1 MKYFLDALR
10 RGMKR
15 VPEGL
20 RRSFAALRMTK
31 AQRLLRRAV
40 IASGL
45 VAVLFTAGWAAI
57 EWKDV
62 EAGSAIE
69 AALYKWMPMG
79 ASKVLGLRP
88 PKEAAPLLG
97 ALIQKQPTAELY
109 SLRAMNEE
117 ASLDFAA
124 AEADWKKYAESATD
138 HAAGKMALADFYHR
152 WLRPVDEIAVLTAIG
167 KMPLPSNE
175 KLRATTEQSS
185 WKAFER
191 VLTMAQ
197 ENALGPDVSEQDYRN
212 WIARYPAESSVYAR
226 DFQLLLD
233 HKKFAEAE
241 RLITQY
247 RAKFPDDEIFP
258 VKARALL
265 AYKQGSVAQ
274 GLSVYETN
282 FQPLWDQELVQ
293 SYFDLMNE
301 THSVR
306 KFVDKA
312 RADLEKNPDD
322 LRAAARIYY
331 YYQRQGRT
339 DAAQQ
344 TLTEYRLRKEQRKAK
359 WSSQELYTLAKLE
372 EGLNAHAEAARYYY
386 ALYNSTD
393 SANAQEQSLVGLAN
407 ILLMAP
413 EEGVRLG
420 SGELS
425 MYKDIGTL
433 DPGPGF
439 LNGILSLI
447 LNWSEPQYQYSQEE
461 QRAVPYFH
469 RAEAAELLR
478 MIDSKYPNSTYRAG
492 LHASLIEAYANY
504 GQTDAV
510 IRDGKQFLADFPNSD
525 RREQVSLL
533 LADAYARTNRLNEEF
548 ALYDS
553 LLTEL
558 GKKAEGVPLGSEQER
573 YAPVTPSYQTPAA
586 ENENDG
592 EGESDESDQTP
603 PAQPPDENSRA
614 FAIQNT
620 NQQTQATGVRSPE
633 YSRVLERYLS
643 RLVSTDRVPDALGV
657 LRREIDRNPN
667 DPGLYERLATFLQQ
681 NQLGAE
687 QEQVYQRAIQ
697 QFPEKS
703 WYQKL
708 ARFYLREKRTA
719 DFERLSQQVIKIFS
733 GTELENYFEGVVN
746 GGAYFI
752 RLNEFAH
759 QRFPHDLFFTRN
771 LINGYPR
778 IDDVRREQ
786 LLREN
791 WWEAEDLRNQ
801 YFELL
806 SRTGRLDSE
815 LAALKQAE
823 PAAQSGK
830 WVELAAANPLYAR
843 FVGEAN
849 LWRSHFEQAAP
860 MMGALAQ
867 QFPGDFELGHRA
879 SAVFRSLA
887 AFDPKDTDIAV
898 RIEENLYKANPGDR
912 DQLAHIGD
920 VLADRELFDRAAP
933 YWDRMTQ
940 VRPGEP
946 KAYLDPATVY
956 WDYFNFGTA
965 LNLLNE
971 GRSKLNDPTLYSYEE
986 GAIYENQR
994 DYEKAIAEYVK
1005 GALKEQEGGQ
1015 CYSRLLQLAPR
1026 KKLRDTVD
1034 QATASLAE
1042 GENPN
1047 LAAMKLR
1054 MAVLDAQNRPKDIE
1068 RLLAEITA
1076 RTNSLELLDWLE
1088 QAAREKSFSNV
1099 QEAVLERQAA
1109 VTADPIRRMEIRYS
1123 LVSFYENQ
1131 KKLDA
1136 AQRNLEQLYRENPK
1150 IMGVVRATVDFYWR
1164 HKEQQRAI
1172 DVLLQAAKDSYSDLR
1187 KQFLYEAARKETDAG
1202 QYANAR
1208 NILEGLLTDAP
1219 YNDEYLA
1226 ATADTFA
1233 RAGDDP
1239 GLKAFY
1245 LEKIDL
1251 FRKANLPQEQK
1262 TREIAGLRR
1271 GLIPALTRLKDY
1283 AGAVDQYIEIVN
1295 KFPEDDSLVS
1305 ETALY
1310 AQKYTREKQLTDY
1323 YANTIKQSPKD
1334 YRWPMVL
1341 AKTQTQLEH
1350 YPAAIDAYTVAIQ
1363 VRPDRA
1369 DLRTARAELL
1379 ERTMRFDEAA
1389 ADYQRLYELNY
1400 HDAQW
1405 MEKLATVRAR
1415 QGKIVETLA
1424 ALQTALVEGRPEK
1437 PSNYFEV
1444 ARRLEQWGMLQQAR
1458 EFAQKGVDSAGRDLL
1473 AVPENRGG
1481 AQIYTRIMTRLR
1493 QQDAAYQ
1500 RLWQGVADGN
1510 SLGAQIAVAVEQV
1523 EKNGILSI
1531 TDKQWREREIR
1542 LRQNSAQAGMIA
1554 AMTEMGSAVGKY
1566 FTPEEKVTFSSWLE
1580 RTATN
1585 ASTDDLINYY
1595 LSAASSANLAD
1606 LEARWNDRLMM
1617 MHARVDG
1624 GQFKSRL
1631 VTLQTQ
1637 RLRFE
1642 ELGGQLERYAATLSP
1657 DHGKYGV
1664 LLEASDAYHEGADYD
1679 REMAVLAAVDYRL
1692 SGDHQKRYFALLL
1705 QKEPTRLV
1713 EIAGREQ
1720 EAWAFPALQ
1729 YAVRNGDFQVA
1740 QKAIAAR
1747 GLRQE
1752 PVWASAYTALAGLY
1766 DSEQTAGSAFVSALG
1781 DATVGERI
1789 SKPVD
1794 RSRQLAGNTWFYY
1807 GSRYGEW
1814 LGVTGSGDPEDFLP
1828 AILEQSPATSSS
1840 YVTVAQYYAD
1850 AGKLDRALADYAHT
1864 LELAPGRA
1872 DIHDKMAM
1880 LLWRQKKRDEAVA
1893 QWKQAL
1899 EMFDAQVNQRTI
1911 PTDFWENFRYTLN
1924 HIGNR
1929 HLMPELRPLV
1939 DTVLRDYV
1947 RHNGVYEA
1955 NAILREAFVATGD
1968 AQAATSW
1975 MLELATV
1982 APERAS
1988 FLQALVTAKWLP
2000 ASAKEPVYQQYL
2012 AQLQAQAQKSDALAR
2027 DYAEQDLR
2035 QWQVKYAKFVF
2046 NQGQVDRAAA
2056 VLDSLPKVDTPAQD
2070 ELAVR
2075 LRIAIARNQ
2084 LDEVLAGYRDHPET
2098 APAAESLRGVAE
2110 LLQRTGP
2117 KPAARK
2123 ILEYVYS
2130 GEIAAHQLTAANML
2144 GLAEIRIE
2152 DGDLRGA
2159 MEVLQRLTLVV
2170 GQPFENLDAAA
2181 SLLARTGHH
2190 AEAAGFLAEL
2200 LKATPW
2206 DEGVRLRLAQEQLA
2220 AGIDAAQ
2227 AQLETTRV
2235 ASDPHAT
2242 YTDRE
2247 DAASILKGRG
2257 ATSLGSAELDALASG
2272 NLTTDSADK
2281 PYFYAARLRAAE
2293 KIAAPEAKARLL
2305 QNALSD
2311 TPTRD
2316 AARVPLFRTLTDE
2329 GKDRLAISV
2338 MEPLLQK
2345 DYANVI
2351 PYWQSDQGG
2360 EQEVEESPEPDSL
2373 PDEPAPTESAQERVT
2388 AAEKA
2393 VISSEVAN
2401 SYQKLG
2407 EYEEALRY
2415 LQIARKLEPNKARQ
2429 NAVDKSIAAVRATM
2443 RRIANNDQRAP
2454 MMRKELEQDR
2464 TVRPKLVAT
2473 KSPPKLP
2480 AKAKGGA
2487 Q

>member
-1 MKYFLDALR
+1 
-10 RGMKR
+10 
-15 VPEGL
+15 
-20 RRSFAALRMTK
+20 MTK
-31 AQRLLRRAV
+31 GTGV
-40 IASGL
+40 VMVGGL
-45 VAVLFTAGWAAI
+45 VLVLLTGTWAAM

-79 ASKVLGLRP
+79 ANKVLGLRP
-88 PKEAAPLLG
+88 PKEAVPLLG

-117 ASLDFAA
+117 AALDFAA
-124 AEADWKKYAESATD
+124 AEGDWKKYAESATD
-138 HAAGKMALADFYHR
+138 RAAGQLTLADFYHR
-152 WLRPVDEIAVLTAIG
+152 RLRPVDEIAVLTEIG
-167 KMPLPSNE
+167 KMPLPANE

-191 VLTMAQ
+191 VLTVAQ
-197 ENALGPDVSEQDYRN
+197 ENALEPEIPERDYRN

-226 DFQLLLD
+226 YFQLLLD
-233 HKKFAEAE
+233 HKKFADADK
-241 RLITQY
+241 LIAQY
-247 RAKFPDDEIFP
+247 RTKFPDDDIFP

-274 GLSVYETN
+274 GLAVYDTN
-282 FQPLWDQELVQ
+282 FQPLWNQELVQ

-301 THSVR
+301 THSLR
-306 KFVDKA
+306 HFVDKA

-322 LRAAARIYY
+322 LNAATRIYY

-344 TLTEYRLRKEQRKAK
+344 MLTQYRLRKEQRKAK
-359 WSSQELYTLAKLE
+359 WNSQELYTLAKLE

-386 ALYNSTD
+386 ALYNSTGA
-393 SANAQEQSLVGLAN
+393 ANAQEQSLVGLAN
-407 ILLMAP
+407 ILLTAP
-413 EEGVRLG
+413 EQGVRLG

-447 LNWSEPQYQYSQEE
+447 LNWSEPQYQYSEEE

-469 RAEAAELLR
+469 CAEAAELLR
-478 MIDSKYPNSTYRAG
+478 MIDAKYSNSTYRAG
-492 LHASLIEAYANY
+492 LHAGLIEAYANY

-510 IRDGKQFLADFPNSD
+510 IRDGKQFVANFPNSD

-533 LADAYARTNRLNEEF
+533 LADAYARTNQLNEEF
-548 ALYDS
+548 ALYDE
-553 LLTEL
+553 LLNEL
-558 GKKAEGVPLGSEQER
+558 GKKAEGIPLGSEQGR
-573 YAPVTPSYQTPAA
+573 YAPVAPTYQPPAA
-586 ENENDG
+586 TN
-592 EGESDESDQTP
+592 ESDAEGDTDGSEETP
-603 PAQPPDENSRA
+603 PAQQPSENSRA
-614 FAIQNT
+614 FAIQNA
-620 NQQTQATGVRSPE
+620 NQVQTTTGVRSPE

-643 RLVSTDRVPDALGV
+643 RLVSTNRVPDALTV
-657 LRREIDRNPN
+657 LRKEIDRNPS
-667 DPGLYERLATFLQQ
+667 DPGLYERLATFLEQ

-697 QFPEKS
+697 QFPDKS

-708 ARFYLREKRTA
+708 ARFYLRQKRDS
-719 DFERLSQQVIKIFS
+719 DFQRLSEQVIKIFS
-733 GTELENYFEGVVN
+733 GTELEDYFRTVV
-746 GGAYFI
+746 GGNDYYI

-771 LINGYPR
+771 LINGYPH
-778 IDDVRREQ
+778 VSVARRDQ

-791 WWEAEDLRNQ
+791 WWLAEDLRNR

-806 SRTGRLDSE
+806 ARTGRLDSE

-823 PAAQSGK
+823 PTAQQGK
-830 WVELAAANPLYAR
+830 WSDLAACNPVYTR

-867 QFPGDFELGHRA
+867 QFPGDEELGHRA

-887 AFDPKDTDIAV
+887 AFDPKETDVAV

-912 DQLAHIGD
+912 DQLARIGD
-920 VLADRELFDRAAP
+920 ILADRELFDRAAP

-940 VRPGEP
+940 VRQGEA

-956 WDYFNFGTA
+956 WDYFNFETA
-965 LNLLNE
+965 LKLLNE
-971 GRSKLNDPTLYSYEE
+971 GRAKLDDPTLYSYEE

-994 DYEKAIAEYVK
+994 DYEKAVAEYVK

-1026 KKLRDTVD
+1026 KKLRDTAD
-1034 QATASLAE
+1034 QATASLAQ
-1042 GENPN
+1042 GDNPK
-1047 LAAMKLR
+1047 LEAVKLR
-1054 MAVLDAQNRPKDIE
+1054 MAVLDVQNRPKDVE
-1068 RLLAEITA
+1068 GLLADITA
-1076 RTNSLELLDWLE
+1076 RTNSLELLEWLE
-1088 QAAREKSFSNV
+1088 QTAREKSLSNV
-1099 QEAVLERQAA
+1099 QEGVLEREA
-1109 VTADPIRRMEIRYS
+1109 VVTTDPIRRLEIRYS

-1136 AQRNLEQLYRENPK
+1136 AQRRLEQLYRENPK

-1164 HKEQQRAI
+1164 HKEQQPAI
-1172 DVLLQAAKDSYSDLR
+1172 DVLLQAAKDSYPDLH

-1208 NILEGLLTDAP
+1208 KILEGLLADAP

-1233 RAGDDP
+1233 RGGDDQ

-1245 LEKIDL
+1245 LEKVDL
-1251 FRKANLPQEQK
+1251 FRKSNVPQDQK

-1295 KFPEDDSLVS
+1295 KFPEDDGLVN

-1310 AQKYTREKQLTDY
+1310 AQKYSREKQLTDY

-1334 YRWPMVL
+1334 FRWPMVL
-1341 AKTQTQLEH
+1341 AKTETQLEH
-1350 YPAAIDAYTVAIQ
+1350 YPAAIDAYTLAIQ
-1363 VRPDRA
+1363 MRPDRA
-1369 DLRTARAELL
+1369 DMRTARAELL

-1400 HDAQW
+1400 HDTRW

-1415 QGKIVETLA
+1415 QGRVSETVA
-1424 ALQTALVEGRPEK
+1424 ALQIALVDGRPEK

-1458 EFAQKGVDSAGRDLL
+1458 EFAQKGADSAGRDLL
-1473 AVPENRGG
+1473 AVADNRSG
-1481 AQIYTRIMTRLR
+1481 AQIYTRIMTRTR
-1493 QQDAAYQ
+1493 QPGAAYQ

-1510 SLGAQIAVAVEQV
+1510 SLGAQIAVAVQQV

-1531 TDKQWREREIR
+1531 TDRQWREREIR
-1542 LRQNSAQAGMIA
+1542 MRQDSSRAGMTA
-1554 AMTEMGSAVGKY
+1554 AMTEMGSAVNRY
-1566 FTPEEKVTFSSWLE
+1566 FTPEEKVAFGSWLE
-1580 RTATN
+1580 RTASN

-1595 LSAASSANLAD
+1595 LSAAASANLSD

-1657 DHGKYGV
+1657 DHGRYGV
-1664 LLEASDAYHEGADYD
+1664 LLEAADAYHEGADYD
-1679 REMAVLAAVDYRL
+1679 REMVVLAGVDNRL
-1692 SGDHQKRYFALLL
+1692 SGDYEKRYFGLLL
-1705 QKEPTRLV
+1705 QKEPRRLV

-1720 EAWAFPALQ
+1720 ETWAFPALQ
-1729 YAVRNGDFQVA
+1729 YAVRNGDFQLA
-1740 QKAIAAR
+1740 QQAIAAR
-1747 GLRQE
+1747 GPRQV
-1752 PVWASAYTALAGLY
+1752 PVWTQAYTGLAGLY
-1766 DSEQTAGSAFVSALG
+1766 DSDRSATTKTAFISALG
-1781 DATVGERI
+1781 DATIGERI
-1789 SKPVD
+1789 AKPVD
-1794 RSRQLAGNTWFYY
+1794 RTQQLAGNTWFYY

-1850 AGKLDRALADYAHT
+1850 AGKLDRALLDYSHT

-1880 LLWRQKKRDEAVA
+1880 LLWRQKRRDEAISE
-1893 QWKQAL
+1893 WKQAL
-1899 EMFDAQVNQRTI
+1899 EMFDAQVNQRVI
-1911 PTDFWENFRYTLN
+1911 PADFWENFRYTLN

-1929 HLMPELRPLV
+1929 HVMAELRPQV

-1947 RHNGVYEA
+1947 RHNGVYEV
-1955 NAILREAFVATGD
+1955 NAILREAYVATGD
-1968 AQAATSW
+1968 AQAATAW
-1975 MLELATV
+1975 MLELSAV
-1982 APERAS
+1982 APERSS
-1988 FLQALVTAKWLP
+1988 FLQALVNAKWIP
-2000 ASAKEPVYQQYL
+2000 ANAKEPVYQHYIE
-2012 AQLQAQAQKSDALAR
+2012 QLQAQVQKSDALVR
-2027 DYAEQDLR
+2027 EYAQQDLR
-2035 QWQVKYAKFVF
+2035 RWQVRYAQFLF
-2046 NQGQVDRAAA
+2046 EQGLVDRSAA
-2056 VLDSLPKVDTPAQD
+2056 VLDSLPSVEAPGQD

-2075 LRIAIARNQ
+2075 LRIAIAHNQ
-2084 LDEVLAGYRDHPET
+2084 LDTVLAGYRDHPEA
-2098 APAAESLRGVAE
+2098 APAHELLRGVAAT
-2110 LLQRTGP
+2110 LQKTEQ
-2117 KPAARK
+2117 KSAARK

-2130 GEIAAHQLTAANML
+2130 EEIAAHQLNAANML
-2144 GLAEIRIE
+2144 GLAEIRIA
-2152 DGDLRGA
+2152 DGDLPGA
-2159 MEVLQRLTLVV
+2159 MGVLRRLTLVV

-2181 SLLARTGHH
+2181 ALLSRTGHH
-2190 AEAAGFLAEL
+2190 TEAAEFLSEL
-2200 LKATPW
+2200 VKATPW

-2220 AGIDAAQ
+2220 AGIELSHAQ
-2227 AQLETTRV
+2227 EEATRV
-2235 ASDPHAT
+2235 ASDSQAA
-2242 YTDRE
+2242 YADRE

-2257 ATSLGSAELDALASG
+2257 ASSLGSAELDVLASG
-2272 NLTTDSADK
+2272 NLTADSADR
-2281 PYFYAARLRAAE
+2281 PYFYAARLRAAD
-2293 KIAAPEAKARLL
+2293 KIAAAETKERLL
-2305 QNALSD
+2305 RNALSD
-2311 TPTRD
+2311 NPTRD
-2316 AARVPLFRTLTDE
+2316 AARISLFKSLAAE
-2329 GKDRLAISV
+2329 GKDRLAVSA
-2338 MEPLLQK
+2338 MEPLLER

-2351 PYWQSDQGG
+2351 PYYQASQA
-2360 EQEVEESPEPDSL
+2360 EAEEAEELSQPEPSQ
-2373 PDEPAPTESAQERVT
+2373 DEAAPTESSQEKVT
-2388 AAEKA
+2388 ATQKA
-2393 VISSEVAN
+2393 AIANEVAKT
-2401 SYQKLG
+2401 YRKLD
-2407 EYEEALRY
+2407 EYENALKY
-2415 LQIARKLEPNKARQ
+2415 FQIAKKLEQNKTQQA
-2429 NAVDKSIAAVRATM
+2429 AIDKSIAGVRATM
-2443 RRIANNDQRAP
+2443 RWIANNDERAP

-2464 TVRPKLVAT
+2464 TVRPKLVAM
-2473 KSPPKLP
+2473 KSPPKAT
-2480 AKAKGGA
+2480 AKTKGGA
-2487 Q
+2487 R